1 MKNNK
6 LYVQIRS
13 KKLGIL
19 LMDARLSKK
28 SSVDEISK
36 NTGIAE
42 DRLIQFENGSLSP
55 SLPELEISINIKD
68 QKQNH
73 WCEY

>member
-28 SSVDEISK
+28 ISVEDISK
-36 NTGIAE
+36 QTGIAE
-42 DRLIQFENGSLSP
+42 NRLSL
-55 SLPELEISINIKD
+55 LRIFQNKQELLKID
-68 QKQNH
+68 
-73 WCEY
+73 